1 MFGTRSKPL
10 SLSFEAPS
18 RSAYCMAEIYEV
30 RCPIHGFVTL
40 NPFEWELMNHE
51 YFQRLRRIRQ
61 LGWTDVVY
69 PGAMHTRFEHSLGVM
84 HTATLMFDELW
95 RRRKKELV
103 ELEFSEE
110 HHHRDRAV
118 LRLVSLLHDIGHSP
132 FSHVG
137 EDLMPIGPKSVR
149 YSHEDYSSALIREM
163 AGFMDEHRFNGY
175 SIRASEVAN
184 TLDAKKTGAS
194 RANLFWRQLMSGQ
207 FDADRADYLLR
218 DSYHTGV
225 QYGHYDLNRLLI
237 SLTVGR
243 HPETGDAVLA
253 VEEGG
258 WHTAEALILA
268 RYMMFSQVYFHKTR
282 SIYDKHVTDALR
294 VLLAKEQANSK
305 LGEKD
310 KFPPPTAEHL
320 TDYFNWDDWRVQGL
334 IRSGEARAEGEILTK
349 RKHFRM
355 VYEWGAVDTSAS
367 TEIPSDEKERGEKAQ
382 HDYEVRRDVLKEEG
396 LLAHE
401 SDSGQSWYKLNVEIF
416 VALGR
421 QGGINR
427 KLVPLSEMSPLVRA
441 LRKSRLRRLYVK
453 HEDREKAE
461 KILTGIH

>member
-1 MFGTRSKPL
+1 
-10 SLSFEAPS
+10 
-18 RSAYCMAEIYEV
+18 MAEVYEI

-40 NPFEWELMNHE
+40 NSFEWELMNHE

-95 RRRKKELV
+95 KRRKKELI

-110 HHHRDRAV
+110 HHLKDRAV
-118 LRLVSLLHDIGHSP
+118 LRLVSLLHDLGHSP

-137 EDLMPIGPKSVR
+137 EELMPIGPKKEP
-149 YSHEDYSSALIREM
+149 YTHEDYSSAFIRDM

-184 TLDAKKTGAS
+184 TLDATKTGSS
-194 RANLFWRQLMSGQ
+194 RSNLFWRQLMSGQ

-253 VEEGG
+253 IEEGG

-282 SIYDKHVTDALR
+282 SIYDKHVTDALK
-294 VLLAKEQANSK
+294 VLLENEHAGSA
-305 LGEKD
+305 LAEKG
-310 KFPPPTAEHL
+310 KFPPPTPEHL
-320 TDYFNWDDWRVQGL
+320 QDYFAWDDWRVQGL
-334 IRSGEARAEGEILTK
+334 IRSGAAGESGEILTK
-349 RKHFRM
+349 RRHFRM
-355 VYEWGAVDTSAS
+355 VYEWGAVDTSAG
-367 TEIPSDEKERGEKAQ
+367 TEIPSDEKERHEKAQ
-382 HDYEVRRDVLKEEG
+382 QDYDLRKHALEKEG

-401 SDSGQSWYKLNVEIF
+401 ADSGQSWYKLNVEIF

-421 QGGINR
+421 EGGVNR

-441 LRKSRLRRLYVK
+441 LRKSRLRRLYVR
-453 HEDREKAE
+453 HDEREKAE
-461 KILTGIH
+461 QVLDALH